1 MVETD
6 DLFSSSTRALL
17 EVAGVTDVRRHRE
30 KVDER
35 IVELECEIWEMKSSH
50 NALTTTYR
58 LPSEIL
64 SSIFLSLSLMDSTD
78 LDQPIYRRVSWLR
91 ATFVCRRWRF
101 VALGYAA
108 LWTTPPLDEPELAK
122 IMISRSQGAPLSIHY
137 GAPELWRRG
146 SQFPILYKVLSKLD
160 RLRSVKLEAVRYY
173 EDLDFLSLLS
183 HWTDAT
189 LPVLETL
196 HLSHSS
202 EHHNSPLPVRFLQG
216 GAPQLRHLTLLHCG
230 NTWDQAPLFPSITH
244 LSLEGPR
251 KAPSESNNS
260 RPPTVAKLVDSLR
273 HLPHLQ
279 HLDLAYCLPL
289 ATTAPHIAPARL
301 AALRSLNLSDTAATL
316 ESFFRVVQLP
326 KIARMGFCITECWA
340 LDRMTLKGMFDT
352 IKASIAIEGGDVSCS
367 ILGEA
372 QQLHIQD
379 KKSNV
384 ASGTSTSFDFWF
396 RDIVGLP
403 DLTFAFDTVWRET
416 RNIAPAIFDSFKVAA
431 MLSLKLGYLS
441 VAREDVDFEELFAY
455 MPKVEVITVRHVAI
469 FEDLLKTLKGES
481 SSTSVLN
488 APFTSNPKEI
498 IHSPARCLVPAL
510 STFSCESLQF
520 HWESEEKYGRDLL
533 IDVMKDSLQAH
544 PTMKL
549 TIDDCADF
557 NEYDYKAIREGV
569 PGLDFRWDGRV
580 FRW

>member
-6 DLFSSSTRALL
+6 NLFSSSTRALL

-35 IVELECEIWEMKSSH
+35 IVELECEIWAMKSSH

-108 LWTTPPLDEPELAK
+108 LWTTPPLDEPELAE
-122 IMISRSQGAPLSIHY
+122 IMMSRSQGAPLSIHY
-137 GAPELWRRG
+137 DAPASWRRG
-146 SQFPILYKVLSKLD
+146 SHSPILYKVLSKLD
-160 RLRSVKLEAVRYY
+160 RLRSVKLEAVHY
-173 EDLDFLSLLS
+173 EDLDFLRLLS

-196 HLSHSS
+196 HLSNSS
-202 EHHNSPLPVRFLQG
+202 DYHNSSLPVRFLQG

-244 LSLEGPR
+244 LSLEGSR

-260 RPPTVAKLVDSLR
+260 GRPTVAKLVDSLR

-279 HLDLAYCLPL
+279 HLDLAYCLPI

-326 KIARMGFCITECWA
+326 KIARMGFCNITECWA
-340 LDRMTLKGMFDT
+340 LDRMTLKEMFDA
-352 IKASIAIEGGDVSCS
+352 IKASVAIEGGDVS
-367 ILGEA
+367 
-372 QQLHIQD
+372 
-379 KKSNV
+379 NV
-384 ASGTSTSFDFWF
+384 ASGTSFDFWF

-403 DLTFAFDTVWRET
+403 DLTFAFEWHET

-431 MLSLKLGYLS
+431 MPSLKLGFLS

-455 MPKVEVITVRHVAI
+455 MPKVEAVTVRHVAI
-469 FEDLLKTLKGES
+469 FEDVLKTLKGES
-481 SSTSVLN
+481 SSTSVPN

-498 IHSPARCLVPAL
+498 IHSPARCLPAL

-520 HWESEEKYGRDLL
+520 LWESEEKYGRDLL
-533 IDVMKDSLQAH
+533 IDVMKDRLQAH

-557 NEYDYKAIREGV
+557 NEYDYKTIKEGV